1 MKKYNQLN
9 LKGKMLVILIPVV
22 LISFI
27 LTSYFWYNTASKNAD
42 EYLNNITKAYIS
54 DAQSNFDYILTDNF
68 HMITLISLNTKSII
82 DPVKEINKIPSD
94 TKVLNLNYITNHR
107 KVKDFITTMNGYKY
121 YIVGISIASLSGYVY
136 QTSSILKNSNE
147 IMDLCKNLDQDKLK
161 SSMIMLS
168 PMQVEG
174 TWIKLQ
180 SDYVIPAVRG
190 ILNTETQ
197 EIIGYTILY
206 FDYSLLETMF
216 TNNLPEGSL
225 FQVTDRSSNIIFSNT
240 NTNFIVTNKMD
251 NDYRYSQL
259 KLKDVDWTLNIA
271 IPTSIVMKNIYTTL
285 LNTFLFM
292 IPILIILSIILVI
305 IISSFSNRIKVIS
318 DTMKKVSK
326 AKHLLKIEESKNQDE
341 LETIIHSY
349 NEMIDEIHL
358 LMVQIQKDEKQK
370 AEQRIK
376 LLQAQIDPH
385 FVANTLNTISW
396 MARKQNA
403 GNIVGLTDS
412 MNTLLRAHLKI
423 ESQFVKLEDE
433 IESVKSYVNI
443 MLLSGNHDFSVKYD
457 IQEETK
463 NISILK
469 FIIQPLVENSILHGF
484 CDDDLLKENKLTIKV
499 YIDRA
504 VLYIEILD
512 NGKGMNKIQC
522 KRILNTENDKS
533 INNKNGIGCLNVR
546 ERIKLVYKDKGDLF
560 IESSERRY
568 TKVTIALNLRK

>member
-27 LTSYFWYNTASKNAD
+27 LTSYFWYNTARKNAD

-54 DAQSNFDYILTDNF
+54 DAQSNFDYILTDTF

-94 TKVLNLNYITNHR
+94 TKVLNLDYITNHR

-121 YIVGISIASLSGYVY
+121 YIVGISIASLNGYVY

-560 IESSERRY
+560 IGSEEGKY
-568 TKVTIALNLRK
+568 TKVTIALNLT

>member
-27 LTSYFWYNTASKNAD
+27 LTSYFWYNTAIKNAD

-54 DAQSNFDYILTDNF
+54 DAQSNFDYILTDTF

-82 DPVKEINKIPSD
+82 DPVKEINKIPAN
-94 TKVLNLNYITNHR
+94 TKVLNLDYITNHR

-147 IMDLCKNLDQDKLK
+147 VMDLCKNLDQEKLK
-161 SSMIMLS
+161 TSMIMLS

-225 FQVTDRSSNIIFSNT
+225 FQVTDNNSNIIFSNT
-240 NTNFIVTNKMD
+240 DTDFTI
-251 NDYRYSQL
+251 NDKNDTDFRYTQL

-271 IPTSIVMKNIYTTL
+271 IPTTIVMKNIYTTL

-292 IPILIILSIILVI
+292 IPILIILSIVLVI
-305 IISSFSNRIKVIS
+305 VITSFSNRIKVIS
-318 DTMKKVSK
+318 GTMQKVSK
-326 AKHLLKIEESKNQDE
+326 AKHLLKIEESNNQDE

-385 FVANTLNTISW
+385 FVANTLNTITW
-396 MARKQNA
+396 MAKKQNA
-403 GNIVGLTDS
+403 QNIAALTDS

-433 IESVKSYVNI
+433 IDSVASYINI
-443 MLLSGNHDFSVKYD
+443 MLLGGNHDFSVKYD
-457 IQEETK
+457 IQEESK

-469 FIIQPLVENSILHGF
+469 FIIQPLVENSIIHGF
-484 CDDDLLKENKLTIKV
+484 CEDDLLKENILTIKT
-499 YIDRA
+499 YIARE

-522 KRILNTENDKS
+522 KRILNIENDK
-533 INNKNGIGCLNVR
+533 IKNNKNGIGCLNVK

-560 IESSERRY
+560 IGSEEGKY
-568 TKVTIALNLRK
+568 TKVTIALNLT

>member
-27 LTSYFWYNTASKNAD
+27 LTSYFWYNTARKNAD

-54 DAQSNFDYILTDNF
+54 DAQSNFDYILTDTF

-82 DPVKEINKIPSD
+82 DPVKEINKIPAD
-94 TKVLNLNYITNHR
+94 TKVLNLDYITNHR

-147 IMDLCKNLDQDKLK
+147 VMDLCKNLDQEKLK
-161 SSMIMLS
+161 TSMIMLS

-225 FQVTDRSSNIIFSNT
+225 FQVTDNNSNIIFSNT
-240 NTNFIVTNKMD
+240 DTDFTI
-251 NDYRYSQL
+251 NDKNDTDFRYTQL

-271 IPTSIVMKNIYTTL
+271 IPTTIVMKNIYTTL

-292 IPILIILSIILVI
+292 IPILIILSIVLVI
-305 IISSFSNRIKVIS
+305 VITSFSNRIKVIS
-318 DTMKKVSK
+318 GTMQKVSK
-326 AKHLLKIEESKNQDE
+326 AKHLLKIEESNNQDE

-385 FVANTLNTISW
+385 FVANTLNTITW
-396 MARKQNA
+396 MAKKQNA
-403 GNIVGLTDS
+403 QNIAALTDS

-433 IESVKSYVNI
+433 IDSVASYINI
-443 MLLSGNHDFSVKYD
+443 MLLGGNHDFSVKYD
-457 IQEETK
+457 IQEESKT
-463 NISILK
+463 ISILK
-469 FIIQPLVENSILHGF
+469 FIIQPLVENSIIHGF
-484 CDDDLLKENKLTIKV
+484 CEDDLLKENILSIKT
-499 YIDRA
+499 YIARE

-522 KRILNTENDKS
+522 KRILNIENDK
-533 INNKNGIGCLNVR
+533 IKNNKNGIGCLNVK

-560 IESSERRY
+560 IGSEEGKY
-568 TKVTIALNLRK
+568 TKVTIALNLT

>member
-27 LTSYFWYNTASKNAD
+27 LTSYFWYNTARKNAD

-54 DAQSNFDYILTDNF
+54 DAQSNFDYILTDTF

-82 DPVKEINKIPSD
+82 DPVKEINKIPAD
-94 TKVLNLNYITNHR
+94 TKVLNLDYITNHR

-121 YIVGISIASLSGYVY
+121 YIFGISIASMSGYVY

-147 IMDLCKNLDQDKLK
+147 VMDLCKNLDQEKLK
-161 SSMIMLS
+161 TSMIMLS

-225 FQVTDRSSNIIFSNT
+225 FQVTDNNSNIIFSNT
-240 NTNFIVTNKMD
+240 DTDFTI
-251 NDYRYSQL
+251 NDKNDTDFRYTQL

-271 IPTSIVMKNIYTTL
+271 IPTTIVMKNIYTTL

-292 IPILIILSIILVI
+292 IPILIILSIVLVI
-305 IISSFSNRIKVIS
+305 VITSFSNRIKVIS
-318 DTMKKVSK
+318 GTMQKVSK
-326 AKHLLKIEESKNQDE
+326 AKHLLKIEESNNQDE

-385 FVANTLNTISW
+385 FVANTLNTITW
-396 MARKQNA
+396 MAKKQNA
-403 GNIVGLTDS
+403 QNIAALTDS

-433 IESVKSYVNI
+433 IDSVASYINI
-443 MLLSGNHDFSVKYD
+443 MLLGGNHDFSVKYD
-457 IQEETK
+457 IQEESK

-469 FIIQPLVENSILHGF
+469 FIIQPLVENSIIHGF
-484 CDDDLLKENKLTIKV
+484 CEDDLLKENILTIKT
-499 YIDRA
+499 YIARE

-522 KRILNTENDKS
+522 KRILNTENDK
-533 INNKNGIGCLNVR
+533 IKNNKNGIGCLNVK

-560 IESSERRY
+560 IGSEEGKY
-568 TKVTIALNLRK
+568 TKVTIALNLT

>member
-27 LTSYFWYNTASKNAD
+27 LTSYFWYNTARKNAD

-54 DAQSNFDYILTDNF
+54 DAQSNFDYILTDTF

-82 DPVKEINKIPSD
+82 DPVKEINKIPAD
-94 TKVLNLNYITNHR
+94 TKVLNLDYITNHR

-147 IMDLCKNLDQDKLK
+147 VMDLCKNLDQEKLK
-161 SSMIMLS
+161 TSMIMLS

-225 FQVTDRSSNIIFSNT
+225 FQVTDNNSNIIFSNT
-240 NTNFIVTNKMD
+240 DTDFTI
-251 NDYRYSQL
+251 NDKNDTDFRYTQL

-271 IPTSIVMKNIYTTL
+271 IPTTIVMKNIYTTL

-292 IPILIILSIILVI
+292 IPILIILSIVLVI
-305 IISSFSNRIKVIS
+305 VITSFSNRIKVIS
-318 DTMKKVSK
+318 GTMQKVSK
-326 AKHLLKIEESKNQDE
+326 AKHLLKIEESNNQDE

-385 FVANTLNTISW
+385 FVANTLNTITW
-396 MARKQNA
+396 MAKKQNA
-403 GNIVGLTDS
+403 QNIAALTDS

-433 IESVKSYVNI
+433 IDSVASYINI
-443 MLLSGNHDFSVKYD
+443 MLLGGNHDFSIKYD
-457 IQEETK
+457 IQEESK

-469 FIIQPLVENSILHGF
+469 FIIQPL
-484 CDDDLLKENKLTIKV
+484 
-499 YIDRA
+499 
-504 VLYIEILD
+504 
-512 NGKGMNKIQC
+512 
-522 KRILNTENDKS
+522 
-533 INNKNGIGCLNVR
+533 
-546 ERIKLVYKDKGDLF
+546 
-560 IESSERRY
+560 
-568 TKVTIALNLRK
+568 

>member
-27 LTSYFWYNTASKNAD
+27 LTSYFWYNTARKNAD

-54 DAQSNFDYILTDNF
+54 DAQSNFDYILTDTF

-82 DPVKEINKIPSD
+82 DPVKEINKIPAD
-94 TKVLNLNYITNHR
+94 TKVLNLDYITNHR

-147 IMDLCKNLDQDKLK
+147 VMDLCKNLDQEKLK
-161 SSMIMLS
+161 TSMIMLS

-225 FQVTDRSSNIIFSNT
+225 FQVTDSSSNIIFSNT

-271 IPTSIVMKNIYTTL
+271 IPTTIVMKNIYTTL

-292 IPILIILSIILVI
+292 IPILIILSIVLVI
-305 IISSFSNRIKVIS
+305 VITSFSNRIKVIS
-318 DTMKKVSK
+318 GTMQKVSK
-326 AKHLLKIEESKNQDE
+326 AKHLLKIEESNNQDE

-385 FVANTLNTISW
+385 FVANTLNTITW
-396 MARKQNA
+396 MAKKQNA
-403 GNIVGLTDS
+403 QNIAALTDS

-433 IESVKSYVNI
+433 IDSVASYINI
-443 MLLSGNHDFSVKYD
+443 MLLGGNHDFSIKYD
-457 IQEETK
+457 IQEESK

-469 FIIQPLVENSILHGF
+469 FIIQPLVENSIIHGF
-484 CDDDLLKENKLTIKV
+484 CEDDLLKENILTIKT
-499 YIDRA
+499 YIARE

-512 NGKGMNKIQC
+512 NGKGMNNIQC
-522 KRILNTENDKS
+522 KRILNIENDK
-533 INNKNGIGCLNVR
+533 IKNNKNGIGCLNVK

-560 IESSERRY
+560 IGSEEGKY
-568 TKVTIALNLRK
+568 TKVTIALNLT